1 MKQIIIINGRG
12 GVGKDTFIEMVKVA
26 ALVAHDSMRKNCPK
40 IYNLSTITGIK
51 RIATQIGWNGEKD
64 EESRKLLSNLKDLLT
79 QYNDFPVTELKREIN
94 GIQDNSVIFI
104 HTREPAEIARL
115 KEELG
120 ALTLLIKNSRVPL
133 ITSNHADRN
142 AENYDYDLVIENEGT
157 FGDLSE
163 KASVFL
169 DALSV

>member
-1 MKQIIIINGRG
+1 MKQIIIINGRA
-12 GVGKDTFIEMVKVA
+12 GVGKDTFVEMVKVA
-26 ALVAHDSMRKNCPK
+26 ALAAHDSMGKNCPK
-40 IYNLSTITGIK
+40 IYNLSTITGVE

-64 EESRKLLSNLKDLLT
+64 EKSRKLLSDLKDLLT

-115 KEELG
+115 KEVLG
-120 ALTLLIKNSRVPL
+120 AMTLLIKNSRVVL
-133 ITSNHADRN
+133 ITSNHADRD

-163 KASVFL
+163 KASIFL
-169 DALSV
+169 DALSA